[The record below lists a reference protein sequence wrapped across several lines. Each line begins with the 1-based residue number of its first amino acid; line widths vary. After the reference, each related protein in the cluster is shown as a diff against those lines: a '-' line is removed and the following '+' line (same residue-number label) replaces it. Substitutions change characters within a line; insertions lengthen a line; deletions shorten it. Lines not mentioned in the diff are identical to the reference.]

1 MSAQP
6 KGFTMSEETANLS
19 RPDED
24 ILLDLNFVPQ
34 WAKKAPAIN
43 HYASD
48 DRSERRPSSRD
59 RRDGPR
65 HERSDRRDGPARTS
79 RPPGGRPSSGERPAF
94 SGAGRPPPREPRGER
109 AAPEPRRE
117 FAPRPERIELPVEI
131 KFLPEQQWLA
141 SMVRQIHH
149 SKRAYPLMDLA
160 NLFLS
165 DPKGHLVKI
174 EITPGVKDFKLYQG
188 KRSKMV
194 ATSREGLVHQ
204 LLDDHLEDF
213 FVKEELTIEP
223 PTGVFPMIGK
233 IGDVLI
239 GPPNH
244 HSYAARLQE
253 IHTARFSGMPF
264 DRFKQKIQTVRDEEL
279 VAKWKEESSKKTVY
293 RLKDAPEGEVKDF
306 TLAQAEEY
314 IRTHIAEAEIEEV
327 TRAVLPSVLARKI
340 KDYNLIRMVR
350 EAWERESR
358 FPLSVSFALRA
369 AFRHLHLQTFKAGKN
384 INFITSVKPDPI
396 KPEKAVEHIRLV
408 LECLAEQPG
417 STREQLV
424 EGLRPGAEKD
434 SDAAREILNPLR
446 WLIEK
451 GHIIEFFNGTLSV
464 PSHRNRR

>member
-1 MSAQP
+1 MSDETTAP
-6 KGFTMSEETANLS
+6 KNVS

-24 ILLDLNFVPQ
+24 VLLDLNFVPQ
-34 WAKKAPAIN
+34 WAKKAPAAN

-48 DRSERRPSSRD
+48 DRSERRPPRD
-59 RRDGPR
+59 RRDGPPR
-65 HERSDRRDGPARTS
+65 ERSERRDSPSRTA
-79 RPPGGRPSSGERPAF
+79 RPPRERSASERPGTF

-109 AAPEPRRE
+109 IAPEPRRE
-117 FAPRPERIELPVEI
+117 TVSRPERIELPIEV

-141 SMVRQIHH
+141 SIVRQIHH

-160 NLFLS
+160 SLFLS

-174 EITPGVKDFKLYQG
+174 EVNPGADGFKLYQG

-194 ATSREGLVHQ
+194 ATSRDALVRQ
-204 LLDDHLEDF
+204 LLDEHMDDF
-213 FVKEELTIEP
+213 FVKEDIEVEP
-223 PTGVFPMIGK
+223 PAGVFPMIGK
-233 IGDVLI
+233 IGDLLI

-253 IHTARFSGMPF
+253 IYNSRFSGMPF
-264 DRFKQKIQTVRDEEL
+264 DRFKEKIQTVRDEEL
-279 VAKWKEESSKKTVY
+279 IAKWKQECSRKTVY

-306 TLAQAEEY
+306 TLVQAEEY
-314 IRTHIAEAEIEEV
+314 IRTQIAEAEIEEV
-327 TRAVLPSVLARKI
+327 SRAVIPSALARKI

-396 KPEKAVEHIRLV
+396 KPEKAAEHIRLV
-408 LECLAEQPG
+408 LEYLAEHPG
-417 STREQLV
+417 STRDQLV
-424 EGLRPGAEKD
+424 DGLRPGADKN
-434 SDAAREILNPLR
+434 SAAVREVLNPLR

-451 GHIIEFFNGTLSV
+451 GHIIEFFNGTLAV
-464 PSHRNRR
+464 PSLRKRR

>member
-1 MSAQP
+1 
-6 KGFTMSEETANLS
+6 MSEETRSSS

-34 WAKKAPAIN
+34 WAKKAPAAN

-48 DRSERRPSSRD
+48 DRTERRPSSRD

-65 HERSDRRDGPARTS
+65 RDYGNRRDGPARTS
-79 RPPGGRPSSGERPAF
+79 RPPRERSSSERPNAF
-94 SGAGRPPPREPRGER
+94 GGAGRPPPRDPRGDR
-109 AAPEPRRE
+109 PAQEPRRE

-160 NLFLS
+160 SLFLS

-174 EITPGVKDFKLYQG
+174 ETAPGAKEFKLYQG

-194 ATSREGLVHQ
+194 ATSRDALVHQ

-213 FVKEELTIEP
+213 FVKEDITVDP

-233 IGDVLI
+233 IGDLLI

-253 IHTARFSGMPF
+253 IYNARFSGMSF
-264 DRFKQKIQTVRDEEL
+264 DRFKQKVETVRDEEL
-279 VAKWKEESSKKTVY
+279 VAKWKEESSQKTVY
-293 RLKDAPEGEVKDF
+293 RLKAAPEGEVKDF
-306 TLAQAEEY
+306 TLAQAEDY
-314 IRTHIAEAEIEEV
+314 IRNHIADAEIEEV
-327 TRAVLPSVLARKI
+327 TRAVLPSSLARKI

-369 AFRHLHLQTFKAGKN
+369 AFRHLHLETFKAGKN

-396 KPEKAVEHIRLV
+396 QPEKTAEHIRLV
-408 LECLAEQPG
+408 LEYLAGHPG

-424 EGLRPGAEKD
+424 EELRPGAEKD
-434 SDAAREILNPLR
+434 SDTVREILTPLR

-464 PSHRNRR
+464 PSHRSRR

>member
-1 MSAQP
+1 
-6 KGFTMSEETANLS
+6 MSEETANLP

-34 WAKKAPAIN
+34 WAKKAPAAN

-59 RRDGPR
+59 RHDGPR
-65 HERSDRRDGPARTS
+65 REQRSGDRRDGPSRDRRDGASS
-79 RPPGGRPSSGERPAF
+79 RPPRERPAGERPAF
-94 SGAGRPPPREPRGER
+94 GGSGRPPLREPRGER
-109 AAPEPRRE
+109 AAQEPRRE
-117 FAPRPERIELPVEI
+117 VAARPERIELPVEI

-160 NLFLS
+160 SLFLS

-174 EITPGVKDFKLYQG
+174 EIIPGAKEFKLYQG

-194 ATSREGLVHQ
+194 ATSRDGLIHQ

-213 FVKEELTIEP
+213 FTKEDITVEP

-253 IHTARFSGMPF
+253 VYNSRFSGMPF
-264 DRFKQKIQTVRDEEL
+264 DRFKQKVETVRDEEL

-293 RLKDAPEGEVKDF
+293 RLKDAPEGDVKDF
-306 TLAQAEEY
+306 TFAQAEDY
-314 IRTHIAEAEIEEV
+314 VRNHIAEAEIEEV
-327 TRAVLPSVLARKI
+327 TRAVLPSALARKI

-369 AFRHLHLQTFKAGKN
+369 AFRHLHLETFKAGKN

-396 KPEKAVEHIRLV
+396 QPEKTAAHIRIV
-408 LECLAEQPG
+408 LECLAEHPG

-424 EGLRPGAEKD
+424 AGLRPGADKD
-434 SDAAREILNPLR
+434 SDAVREILNPLR

-464 PSHRNRR
+464 PSLRKRR

>member
-1 MSAQP
+1 
-6 KGFTMSEETANLS
+6 MSEETASPKNTS

-34 WAKKAPAIN
+34 WAKKAPAAN

-48 DRSERRPSSRD
+48 QRSDRPMSRD
-59 RRDGPR
+59 RHDGPR
-65 HERSDRRDGPARTS
+65 RERGGDRREGPARTA
-79 RPPGGRPSSGERPAF
+79 RPPRERSFSGSGERPNAF
-94 SGAGRPPPREPRGER
+94 GGAGRPPPREPRGER
-109 AAPEPRRE
+109 PVQEPRRE
-117 FAPRPERIELPVEI
+117 AVARPERIELPIEI

-160 NLFLS
+160 SLFLS

-174 EITPGVKDFKLYQG
+174 EIAPGVKDFKLYQG
-188 KRSKMV
+188 KRSKLV
-194 ATSREGLVHQ
+194 AVSRDALVHQ
-204 LLDDHLEDF
+204 LLSEHLEDF
-213 FVKEELTIEP
+213 FVKENIEVEQP
-223 PTGVFPMIGK
+223 AGVFPMIGK

-253 IHTARFSGMPF
+253 IYTERFSGMPF
-264 DRFKQKIQTVRDEEL
+264 DRFKQKVETVRDEEL
-279 VAKWKEESSKKTVY
+279 ITRWKEESSRKTVY

-306 TLAQAEEY
+306 TLAQAEDY
-314 IRTHIAEAEIEEV
+314 IRTRIAEVEIEEV
-327 TRAVLPSVLARKI
+327 TRAVLPSSLARKI
-340 KDYNLIRMVR
+340 KDYNLLRMVR

-369 AFRHLHLQTFKAGKN
+369 AFRHLHLETFKAGKN

-396 KPEKAVEHIRLV
+396 HPGKTVEPIRLV
-408 LECLAEQPG
+408 LEYLAENPG

-424 EGLRPGAEKD
+424 DGLRSGAAKD
-434 SDAAREILNPLR
+434 SPEAYEILNPLR

-464 PSHRNRR
+464 PSHRKHR